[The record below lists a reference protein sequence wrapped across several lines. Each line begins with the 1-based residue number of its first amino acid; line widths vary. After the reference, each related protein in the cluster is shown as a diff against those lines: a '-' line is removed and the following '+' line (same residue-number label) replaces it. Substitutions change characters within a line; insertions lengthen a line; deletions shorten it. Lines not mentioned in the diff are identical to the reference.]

1 MAEVN
6 CAISHL
12 ADLSPNSNTHE
23 LLPFN
28 ELFNG
33 PMKKLFGK
41 TTSFQGKE
49 SIFPKTKPKKHFLTK

>member
-33 PMKKLFGK
+33 PMKKIIWQNNKFSGK
-41 TTSFQGKE
+41 R
-49 SIFPKTKPKKHFLTK
+49 INLPKDQT